1 MVGDHNRQLG
11 LLLERMMICFSYLS
25 DISGELQYYTD
36 TSNVIIHGVN
46 IAYQNL
52 GSSLHE
58 QEISDTAKC

>member
-1 MVGDHNRQLG
+1 MFQLP
-11 LLLERMMICFSYLS
+11 LI
-25 DISGELQYYTD
+25 DISGDLQYYMD

-52 GSSLHE
+52 GSPLHE